1 MMKFKILINI
11 ESDFFS
17 TLCWKHVFCS
27 FFDIHY
33 PDVFVTAEQGGNL
46 TIRVN
51 NSANIFLTTIFR

>member
-1 MMKFKILINI
+1 MLEI
-11 ESDFFS
+11 SFS
-17 TLCWKHVFCS
+17 VFCS

-46 TIRVN
+46 TIRVK

>member
-1 MMKFKILINI
+1 MLEISFY
-11 ESDFFS
+11 
-17 TLCWKHVFCS
+17 VFCS